1 VVRIGQ
7 DAVRIGKRTV
17 RYFIFYAHA
26 DTTLKNALVQRLRP
40 WLNAASTAGGAAVG
54 FRVHMLGQSEFVSMT
69 PDRKR
74 IIQVSPGA
82 WRDLG
87 WLVRDATGALIRY
100 PAEMFGPLPEYR
112 EDRTPPQ

>member
-1 VVRIGQ
+1 MTLLGHNYSVLACAFSPDGSRIASASY
-7 DAVRIGKRTV
+7 DN
-17 RYFIFYAHA
+17 
-26 DTTLKNALVQRLRP
+26 TLHL
-40 WLNAASTAGGAAVG
+40 WDTAGGAAIG